1 MTAADVISLYKEL
14 EKLNVNIWIDGGWS
28 VDALLGKQ
36 TRPHK
41 DLDIAIQQKDVL
53 RLRQLLAEKGFRE
66 IKLHEAR
73 LWNFVLGDEK
83 GREIDIHVI
92 VLDERG
98 NGIYG
103 PPQNGEMYPAAS
115 LTGTG
120 SINGHGVRCI
130 SPEWL
135 VKFHSGYELKEK
147 DFRDVSALCEKFGIE
162 LPGCFAEFKE

>member
-1 MTAADVISLYKEL
+1 MTAADVVSFYTEL
-14 EKLNVNIWIDGGWS
+14 EKLSIKIWVDGGWC
-28 VDALLGKQ
+28 VDALIGQQ

-41 DLDIAIQQKDVL
+41 DLDIAIQQKDVS
-53 RLRQLLAEKGFRE
+53 RLRQLMHEQGYRE

-73 LWNFVLGDEK
+73 PWNFVLGDNN

-92 VLDERG
+92 VLDEGG

-103 PPQNGEMYPAAS
+103 PPENGEMYPVAS

-120 SINGHGVRCI
+120 SINGRSVRCI
-130 SPEWL
+130 SPEWM

-147 DFRDVSALCEKFGIE
+147 DFRDVSALCEKFDIE
-162 LPGCFAEFKE
+162 LPQSFSKFKK